1 MHTYDD
7 LLSKALLL
15 NDKERALM
23 AERLVSSLDP
33 GYDINSE
40 KEWQEEIERRI
51 NEIDKG
57 KVKLLSWNTVKKQL
71 R

>member
-15 NDKERALM
+15 SDKERALM

-33 GYDINSE
+33 AYDIDSE
-40 KEWQEEIERRI
+40 KEWQEEIERRL
-51 NEIDKG
+51 NGIDKG
-57 KVKLLSWNTVKKQL
+57 DVKLLSWNTVKKQL